1 MAHAQEGLKAEAAA
15 QGGLAQGGRQ
25 DGGQPA
31 GLAVVGQQEDH
42 IVLLD
47 ELAQGVNILHRLRAV
62 KQVARHGH
70 GKDHPAGVLQWPPP
84 PPPVRAPHMMA
95 EREEGGRK
103 REKGI
108 QEGAMYFFS
117 PQWEEC
123 A

>member
-1 MAHAQEGLKAEAAA
+1 MAHAQEGLEAEAAA
-15 QGGLAQGGRQ
+15 EGGLAQGGRQ

-70 GKDHPAGVLQWPPP
+70 GKDHAAGVLQRPPP
-84 PPPVRAPHMMA
+84 LRMTSARRGNMR
-95 EREEGGRK
+95 ERK
-103 REKGI
+103 Q
-108 QEGAMYFFS
+108 QEGA
-117 PQWEEC
+117 
-123 A
+123 